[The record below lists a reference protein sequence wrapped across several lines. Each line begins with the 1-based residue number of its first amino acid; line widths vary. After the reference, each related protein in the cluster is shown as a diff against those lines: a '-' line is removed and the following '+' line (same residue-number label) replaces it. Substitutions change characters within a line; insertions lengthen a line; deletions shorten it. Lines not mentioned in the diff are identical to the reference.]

1 MSTTRRSVAG
11 LSDVGQPR
19 SQKRTLLIAAL
30 LVAGIATISVAAGIQ
45 RGGRVVQMPTSGT
58 VMSADGTAIAYSQL
72 GHGPALV
79 LVDGALCF
87 RQNGP
92 TGDIAPLLA
101 SRFTVYAYDRRGR
114 GESGDTPPYSI
125 AREIEDL
132 KAVIDRAGD
141 SAFVFASSSGAAL
154 AMQGAAAGLPI
165 RKLALYEPP
174 IGVSRPGGPSLA
186 ESQQHIAAL
195 VAAGDRAGAV
205 RYFLEALLGAPRF
218 FVAAMPVLMPRTWS
232 RNKSVAFTLPYDVGI
247 LSDRSLLSERAK
259 KIGMP
264 ALIIGGA
271 KSPAYMQE
279 ALPRIA
285 RALPSAR
292 TLLLPGQSHD
302 VSAARK
308 ALTPV
313 LANFFSEE
321 SHGRANSTRATKP

>member
-1 MSTTRRSVAG
+1 MR
-11 LSDVGQPR
+11 
-19 SQKRTLLIAAL
+19 IAAVM
-30 LVAGIATISVAAGIQ
+30 VAGIATISVLAGIL
-45 RGGRVVQMPTSGT
+45 RGGRVAQMPTSGT
-58 VMSADGTAIAYSQL
+58 VTSADGTVIAYSQM

-92 TGDIAPLLA
+92 SPDIAPLLA
-101 SRFTVYAYDRRGR
+101 SQFTVYAYDRRGR
-114 GESGDTPPYSI
+114 GESGDTPPYTI

-165 RKLALYEPP
+165 RKLAMYEPP
-174 IGVSRPGGPSLA
+174 IGVTRPGGPSLQ
-186 ESQQHIAAL
+186 ESQQRLAAL

-205 RYFLEALLGAPRF
+205 RYFLEAVLGAPRA
-218 FVAAMPVLMPRTWS
+218 FVAVMPLLMPRAWS
-232 RNKSVAFTLPYDVGI
+232 RNKSVALTLPYD
-247 LSDRSLLSERAK
+247 LAMLADHSLLGERAK
-259 KIGMP
+259 KIGTP

-271 KSPAYMQE
+271 KSPAYLQE
-279 ALPRIA
+279 TLERVA

-308 ALTPV
+308 ALTPA
-313 LANFFSEE
+313 LTSFFSEE
-321 SHGRANSTRATKP
+321 SHHRADAARATNRQP

>member
-1 MSTTRRSVAG
+1 MSISSRSRR
-11 LSDVGQPR
+11 
-19 SQKRTLLIAAL
+19 RTVWIAAVL
-30 LVAGIATISVAAGIQ
+30 AGGIAAILVVAIIQ
-45 RGGRVVQMPTSGT
+45 RGGHVAQMPTSGT
-58 VMSADGTAIAYSQL
+58 VTSADGTVIAYSQL

-92 TGDIAPLLA
+92 SPDIAPLLA
-101 SRFTVYAYDRRGR
+101 SHFTVYAYDRRGR
-114 GESGDTPPYSI
+114 GESGDTPPYTI

-174 IGVSRPGGPSLA
+174 IGVSRPNGPSLE
-186 ESQQHIAAL
+186 ESQQHLAAL

-205 RYFLEALLGAPRF
+205 RYFLEAVLGVPRG
-218 FVAAMPVLMPRTWS
+218 FVAVMPVLMPRTWS
-232 RNKSVAFTLPYDVGI
+232 RNKAVASTLPFDLAI
-247 LSDRSLLSERAK
+247 LNNHSLLGERAK
-259 KIGMP
+259 KIGIP
-264 ALIIGGA
+264 TLVIGGA
-271 KSPAYMQE
+271 KSPAYLQE
-279 ALPRIA
+279 ALERIA

-292 TLLLPGQSHD
+292 TRLLPGQSHD

-308 ALTPV
+308 ALVPV
-313 LANFFSEE
+313 LASFFSE
-321 SHGRANSTRATKP
+321 SHGRGSGARAAMGPP

>member
-1 MSTTRRSVAG
+1 MTVESGDS
-11 LSDVGQPR
+11 LQPR
-19 SQKRTLLIAAL
+19 PRKRTWRIAAV
-30 LVAGIATISVAAGIQ
+30 LVAGIATISVVAGIQ
-45 RGGRVVQMPTSGT
+45 RGGGVAQMPTSGT
-58 VMSADGTAIAYSQL
+58 VKSADGTVIAYSQL

-92 TGDIAPLLA
+92 SRDVASLLT
-101 SRFTVYAYDRRGR
+101 SHFTVYAYDRRGR
-114 GESGDTPPYSI
+114 GESGDTPPYTI

-174 IGVSRPGGPSLA
+174 IGVTRPGAPSLE
-186 ESQQHIAAL
+186 ESEQRLAAL
-195 VAAGDRAGAV
+195 VASGDRAGAV
-205 RYFLEALLGAPRF
+205 RYFLEAVLGAPRA
-218 FVAAMPVLMPRTWS
+218 FVAVMPVLMPRTWS
-232 RNKSVAFTLPYDVGI
+232 RNKSVASTLPYDLAI
-247 LSDRSLLSERAK
+247 LNDHSLLGERAK
-259 KIGMP
+259 KIGIP

-271 KSPAYMQE
+271 KSPAYLQE
-279 ALPRIA
+279 ALERIA

-292 TLLLPGQSHD
+292 TLLLPGQGHD

-313 LANFFSEE
+313 LASFFLE
-321 SHGRANSTRATKP
+321 

>member
-1 MSTTRRSVAG
+1 M
-11 LSDVGQPR
+11 
-19 SQKRTLLIAAL
+19 
-30 LVAGIATISVAAGIQ
+30 
-45 RGGRVVQMPTSGT
+45 VQMPTSGT

-92 TGDIAPLLA
+92 SRDVAPLLA
-101 SRFTVYAYDRRGR
+101 AHFTVYAYDRRGR
-114 GESGDTPPYSI
+114 GESGDTRPYTT

-174 IGVSRPGGPSLA
+174 IGVSRPGGPSL
-186 ESQQHIAAL
+186 EQSEQHLAAL
-195 VAAGDRAGAV
+195 VASGDRAGAV
-205 RYFLEALLGAPRF
+205 RYFLEAVLGAPGA
-218 FVAAMPVLMPRTWS
+218 FVTAMPILMPRTWS
-232 RNKSVAFTLPYDVGI
+232 RNKSVAFTLPYDLAI
-247 LSDRSLLSERAK
+247 LNDHSLLGDRAK
-259 KIGMP
+259 RIRIP

-279 ALPRIA
+279 ALERVT
-285 RALPSAR
+285 RALPDAR

-308 ALTPV
+308 ALAPV
-313 LANFFSEE
+313 LASFFSEE
-321 SHGRANSTRATKP
+321 SHGRTSSTRATIGRP